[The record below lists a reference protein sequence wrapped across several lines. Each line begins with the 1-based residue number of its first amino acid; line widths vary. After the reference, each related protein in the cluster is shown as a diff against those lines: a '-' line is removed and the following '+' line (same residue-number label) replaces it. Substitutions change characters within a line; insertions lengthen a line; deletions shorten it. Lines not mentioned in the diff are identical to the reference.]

1 MRILQRNTLYVIGL
15 SPNVA
20 KEETLRRY
28 EYFSQYGRILTVTIN
43 KEKAFQSENQ
53 GLCFSAYINYASER
67 EASLAIL
74 AVDQFVF
81 DGRLLR
87 ASYGR
92 TKYCRFFLKG
102 TNCLN
107 HECPYLHKEAHPE
120 NILTQ
125 EDMNKKIL
133 FQQCQ

>member
-20 KEETLRRY
+20 KEDTLRRF
-28 EYFSQYGRILTVTIN
+28 EYFGQYGRIHTVTIN

-53 GLCFSAYINYASER
+53 GLCFGAYLTFQTER
-67 EASLAIL
+67 ETSLAML

-81 DGRLLR
+81 DGRLLH
-87 ASYGR
+87 ASFGR

-107 HECPYLHKEAHPE
+107 HDCPYLHREAHPD
-120 NILTQ
+120 NILAQ
-125 EDMNKKIL
+125 EEINKKQL
-133 FQQCQ
+133 F